1 MHRTPKENYWRNVST
16 DGGCTWSETQET
28 PIWCGGSSPPDLRL
42 LADGRALLTRGCR
55 REPFGVR
62 AYLSEDEGETWPME
76 IVLRDD
82 GPDRDLGYPSTAQ
95 LDSTRLLTVYY
106 WHGPDQIRHL
116 QRTVW
121 ELPR

>member
-1 MHRTPKENYWRNVST
+1 
-16 DGGCTWSETQET
+16 
-28 PIWCGGSSPPDLRL
+28 
-42 LADGRALLTRGCR
+42 
-55 REPFGVR
+55 
-62 AYLSEDEGETWPME
+62 ME